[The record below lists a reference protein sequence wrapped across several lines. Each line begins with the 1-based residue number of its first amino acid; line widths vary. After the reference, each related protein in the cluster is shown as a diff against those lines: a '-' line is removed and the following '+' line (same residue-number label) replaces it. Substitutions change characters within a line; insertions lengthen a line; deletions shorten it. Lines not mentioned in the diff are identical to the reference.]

1 MAESIK
7 KRNWTFVLYPESAP
21 ADWKEQIKLSGL
33 LAAISPLHDKD
44 VNPTGEAK
52 KAHYHILLV
61 YSGPTTY
68 NAVAKFTASLNATIP
83 QALESVRG
91 MYRYFSHKDNPE
103 KYQYEE
109 SEIQTLNG
117 FNIADLVELTKS
129 EVNELKMRI
138 LKLIRDVDIIEYSG
152 LVDFLIDNEMFSEYD
167 VAINNTFFFHTYIT
181 SRRNA
186 VRQEAEDLAKI
197 EAAKLQAARIA
208 KREAEKREAAGEGE
222 RSTDYRTPF
231 D

>member
-1 MAESIK
+1 MAETVK

-21 ADWKEQIKLSGL
+21 EDWRERIKISGL
-33 LAAISPLHDKD
+33 MAAVSPLHDKD
-44 VNPTGEAK
+44 INPTGEPK

-68 NAVAKFTASLNATIP
+68 NAVAKFTASLNATVP

-103 KYQYEE
+103 KYQYDEGDI
-109 SEIQTLNG
+109 STLNG

-129 EVNELKMRI
+129 EVNELKAKI
-138 LKLIRDVDIIEYSG
+138 LKLIREVGITEYSG
-152 LVDFLIDNEMFSEYD
+152 LVDFLIDNGLTAEYD
-167 VAINNTFFFHTYIT
+167 VAINNTFFFNTYIC
-181 SRRNA
+181 SKRNA
-186 VRQEAEDLAKI
+186 ERQEADDFARI
-197 EAAKLQAARIA
+197 QMAKLQAQRMA
-208 KREAEKREAAGEGE
+208 KEEKRN
-222 RSTDYRTPF
+222 STPF

>member
-1 MAESIK
+1 MAETIK

-21 ADWKEQIKLSGL
+21 SDWKEQIKLSGL
-33 LAAISPLHDKD
+33 LAAVSPLHDKD
-44 VNPTGEAK
+44 INPTGEPK

-103 KYQYEE
+103 KYQYDEG
-109 SEIQTLNG
+109 EIQTLNG

-152 LVDFLIDNEMFSEYD
+152 LVDFLLDNEMVAEYD

-197 EAAKLQAARIA
+197 EAAKLQAARLA
-208 KREAEKREAAGEGE
+208 KREAEKREAAGETE
-222 RSTDYRTPF
+222 RCTDYRTPF

>member
-1 MAESIK
+1 MAEQIK

-21 ADWKEQIKLSGL
+21 PDWKEQLKISGL
-33 LAAISPLHDKD
+33 MAAISPLHDKD
-44 VNPTGEAK
+44 LNPTGEAK

-103 KYQYEE
+103 KHQYDEH
-109 SEIQTLNG
+109 EISTVNG

-129 EVNELKMRI
+129 EVNELKMNI
-138 LKLIRDVDIIEYSG
+138 LKLIREVDITEYSS
-152 LVDFLIDNEMFSEYD
+152 LIDFLIDNEMMTEYD

-181 SRRNA
+181 SRRHA
-186 VRQEAEDLAKI
+186 DQIAAECYGKI
-197 EAAKLQAARIA
+197 ELARSKA
-208 KREAEKREAAGEGE
+208 MKRAREGQKTQ
-222 RSTDYRTPF
+222 SFVT
-231 D
+231 

>member
-1 MAESIK
+1 MAEQIK

-21 ADWKEQIKLSGL
+21 ENWREQIKISGL
-33 LAAISPLHDKD
+33 MAAISPLHDKD

-103 KYQYEE
+103 KYQYDER
-109 SEIQTLNG
+109 EITTVNG
-117 FNIADLVELTKS
+117 FNISDLVELTKS
-129 EVNELKMRI
+129 EINELKMSI
-138 LKLIRDVDIIEYSG
+138 LKLVREVDITEYSG
-152 LVDFLIDNEMFSEYD
+152 LIDFLIDNEMMTEYD

-181 SRRNA
+181 SRRHA
-186 VRQEAEDLAKI
+186 DLMAAESYGKIELAK
-197 EAAKLQAARIA
+197 AKAM
-208 KREAEKREAAGEGE
+208 KRVRAGQEMQ
-222 RSTDYRTPF
+222 SPVT
-231 D
+231 

>member
-1 MAESIK
+1 MAENVK

-21 ADWKEQIKLSGL
+21 KDWMEQIKLSGL
-33 LAAISPLHDKD
+33 LSAVSPLHDKD

-52 KAHYHILLV
+52 KAHHHILLV

-103 KYQYEE
+103 KYQYLEE
-109 SEIQTLNG
+109 DIVTLNG

-129 EVNELKMRI
+129 EVNELKMKI
-138 LKLIRDVDIIEYSG
+138 LKLIRDVDIYEYSG
-152 LVDFLIDNEMFSEYD
+152 LVDFLIDNGMTAEYD

-197 EAAKLQAARIA
+197 EVAKIKAQRIA
-208 KREAEKREAAGEGE
+208 SREAEKQEAGSEGE
-222 RSTDYRTPF
+222 RCTEYRTPF

>member
-1 MAESIK
+1 MTSDKTEGIYQKMAEQIK

-21 ADWKEQIKLSGL
+21 TDWKEQLKISGL
-33 LAAISPLHDKD
+33 MAAISPLHDKD

-103 KYQYEE
+103 KYQYDEH
-109 SEIQTLNG
+109 EISTVNG

-129 EVNELKMRI
+129 EVNELKMNI
-138 LKLIRDVDIIEYSG
+138 LRLIREVDITEYSS
-152 LVDFLIDNEMFSEYD
+152 LIDFLIDNEMSAEYD

-181 SRRNA
+181 SRRHA
-186 VRQEAEDLAKI
+186 DQIAAESYGKI
-197 EAAKLQAARIA
+197 ELARAKAMKRAR
-208 KREAEKREAAGEGE
+208 EEQEKQ
-222 RSTDYRTPF
+222 
-231 D
+231 

>member
-1 MAESIK
+1 MAEAIK

-21 ADWKEQIKLSGL
+21 EDWREKIKISGL
-33 LAAISPLHDKD
+33 LAAVSPLHDKD
-44 VNPTGEAK
+44 INPTGEPK

-68 NAVAKFTASLNATIP
+68 NAVAKFTASLNATVP

-103 KYQYEE
+103 KYQYDEQ
-109 SEIQTLNG
+109 EICTING

-129 EVNELKMRI
+129 EVNELKAKI
-138 LKLIRDVDIIEYSG
+138 LKLIRDVGIIEYSG
-152 LVDFLIDNEMFSEYD
+152 LVDFLIDNGMTAEYD
-167 VAINNTFFFHTYIT
+167 VAINNTFFFNTYIC
-181 SRRNA
+181 SKRNA
-186 VRQEAEDLAKI
+186 ERQEADDLARLQM
-197 EAAKLQAARIA
+197 AKLKAQRIA
-208 KREAEKREAAGEGE
+208 ENEEKRE
-222 RSTDYRTPF
+222 STPF

>member
-1 MAESIK
+1 MAEQIK

-21 ADWKEQIKLSGL
+21 ADWKEQLKLSGL
-33 LAAISPLHDKD
+33 MSAISPLHDKD
-44 VNPTGEAK
+44 LNPTGEPK

-103 KYQYEE
+103 KFQY
-109 SEIQTLNG
+109 SEADIQALNG

-129 EVNELKMRI
+129 EVNEVKLRI
-138 LKLIRDVDIIEYSG
+138 LKLVRDVDITEYSA
-152 LVDFLIDNEMFSEYD
+152 LVDFLIDNEMLTEYD

-181 SRRNA
+181 SRRHSD
-186 VRQEAEDLAKI
+186 EARA
-197 EAAKLQAARIA
+197 EAYGKLQVARE
-208 KREAEKREAAGEGE
+208 KLLKKEQEMQGKSRAE
-222 RSTDYRTPF
+222 
-231 D
+231 